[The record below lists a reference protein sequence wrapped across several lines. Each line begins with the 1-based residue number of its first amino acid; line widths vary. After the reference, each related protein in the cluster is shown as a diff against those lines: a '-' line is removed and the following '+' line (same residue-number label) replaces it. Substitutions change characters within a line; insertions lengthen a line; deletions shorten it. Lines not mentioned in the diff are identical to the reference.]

1 MLSIQKSIL
10 FLALVSVVQVS
21 AAQTSGSEDIR
32 PADEQ
37 AIFQMTPAD
46 VLRLRGAA
54 ANHEQAQYREI
65 INPEITAQLVEI
77 TLDPEEKIHSI
88 YLLQRAPT
96 SLNFVDVSG
105 TPWPVVTIK
114 GYDGEL
120 FGVEA
125 IENEFNNAIVLHGVL
140 PAGMSFIS
148 VFLKGL
154 PHPVTVRVVVG
165 VDQYNSNQTFKIMRI
180 GPETELNIDTIS
192 AASQIGLPSD
202 VDLNNV
208 MYAVTPTGAK
218 KIKVNQPDVQ
228 VWEKDGDILVRT
240 NLTIFSPAHLRLKT
254 GPNGY
259 NAYRL
264 PNTTRIYASTD
275 AGNVINIVLE
285 NLQ

>member
-1 MLSIQKSIL
+1 MLSIQKIAL
-10 FLALVSVVQVS
+10 FLAFSCL
-21 AAQTSGSEDIR
+21 AQMGNAEELASTDSR

-37 AIFQMTPAD
+37 AIFKMTPAD

-54 ANHEQAQYREI
+54 SSHEQAQYREL
-65 INPEITAQLVEI
+65 INPDISAQQVEI
-77 TLDPEEKIHSI
+77 TLDPIEKIQNI

-96 SLNFVDVSG
+96 ALIFVDVTG
-105 TPWPVVTIK
+105 TPWPVVTVK

-125 IENEFNNAIVLHGVL
+125 IDNEFDNAIVLHGVL
-140 PAGMSFIS
+140 PAGVSFVSI
-148 VFLKGL
+148 FLKGL
-154 PHPVTVRVVVG
+154 SNPVTARIVVG
-165 VDQYNSNQTFKIMRI
+165 VEQYSSSKTFKIMKI

-218 KIKVNQPDVQ
+218 KIKVNQPGMQ
-228 VWEKDGDILVRT
+228 VWEKGGDILVRT
-240 NLTIFSPAHLRLKT
+240 NLAIFSPAHLRFKT
-254 GPNGY
+254 GTNGY

-264 PNTTRIYASTD
+264 PHTTRIYAATES
-275 AGNVINIVLE
+275 GKVINVVLE
-285 NLQ
+285 NL

>member
-1 MLSIQKSIL
+1 MLAIKKITL
-10 FLALVSVVQVS
+10 FLALITLAQVS
-21 AAQTSGSEDIR
+21 PAEEAASKDARQ
-32 PADEQ
+32 ADEK
-37 AIFQMTPAD
+37 AIFKMTPAD

-65 INPEITAQLVEI
+65 INPDITAKLVEI
-77 TLDPEEKIHSI
+77 TLDPEEKIQSI

-96 SLNFVDVSG
+96 SLTFVDVSG

-125 IENEFNNAIVLHGVL
+125 VENEFNNAIVLHGVL
-140 PAGMSFIS
+140 PAGVSFVS

-154 PHPVTVRVVVG
+154 ASPVTARVVVG
-165 VDQYNSNQTFKIMRI
+165 VNQYNSNKTFKIMRI
-180 GPETELNIDTIS
+180 GPETELNLETIN

-208 MYAVTPTGAK
+208 MYAVTPTGAR

-240 NLTIFSPAHLRLKT
+240 NLTVFSPAHLRLKT

-285 NLQ
+285 SL